1 MMRLV
6 GSQWQRVMSV
16 EPQEATRVY
25 DITVEG
31 VHNFVA
37 EGVIV
42 HNCVYQE
49 ELMQLGELVAGFG
62 PAEKNRLRKAFSK
75 KIRAEMEAMKSSFV
89 DGAQAEL
96 RDEAGNVE
104 KMAFAVSTAETLW
117 QTFDA
122 SSEYIFNRSHS
133 VAYGQTAYITAYLK
147 ANWPSQYGAALL
159 AVTAQD
165 DKRQGTL
172 NALRAEG
179 ITVAPP
185 SLRVGG
191 VSTTST
197 PDGTVRLG
205 MREIKG
211 VGDAARWIVA
221 EREKNGPFESVRDL
235 LRRVKVPA
243 TPGGPLVQN
252 LGIGAVDGLIEAG
265 ALDEFGPRLGMRMA
279 LRAERDSDNVIVPD
293 MEWGSLERSARERD
307 RLGLALS
314 THPLVA
320 LKDQIREWRPP
331 GMAGKTRAMS
341 NVPVPIQNIG
351 TVDGAEILTLGVLAG
366 WAERSYA
373 RGRMARITL
382 EGSTSSVDGVLW
394 DETLLTLKTGGD
406 LPVVGSI
413 VAVRGKVTVT
423 TVDTGDDGGSEER
436 REVTV
441 WQMWKV
447 ALDDDARADMPA
459 SSDHVPLRR
468 LTATGV
474 APETAASSAT
484 ATSVLS
490 APVPTEPTDTHRA
503 GPTAA
508 ETPEPVDPE
517 PANTGREVV
526 RWTLLLDKTYN
537 AATQLSSTEWERVHE
552 LLFPTYPWRQL
563 DSRVAETPGGTDLEV
578 FTTPDGRWELLIT
591 VCDGPV
597 PGDNVIIT
605 EAP

>member
-1 MMRLV
+1 
-6 GSQWQRVMSV
+6 
-16 EPQEATRVY
+16 
-25 DITVEG
+25 
-31 VHNFVA
+31 
-37 EGVIV
+37 
-42 HNCVYQE
+42 
-49 ELMQLGELVAGFG
+49 
-62 PAEKNRLRKAFSK
+62 
-75 KIRAEMEAMKSSFV
+75 
-89 DGAQAEL
+89 
-96 RDEAGNVE
+96 
-104 KMAFAVSTAETLW
+104 
-117 QTFDA
+117 
-122 SSEYIFNRSHS
+122 
-133 VAYGQTAYITAYLK
+133 
-147 ANWPSQYGAALL
+147 
-159 AVTAQD
+159 
-165 DKRQGTL
+165 
-172 NALRAEG
+172 
-179 ITVAPP
+179 
-185 SLRVGG
+185 
-191 VSTTST
+191 
-197 PDGTVRLG
+197 LG

-279 LRAERDSDNVIVPD
+279 LRAERDSDNVTVPD

-331 GMAGKTRAMS
+331 GMHGKTRPMS

-351 TVDGAEILTLGVLAG
+351 SVDGAEILTLGVLAG
-366 WAERSYA
+366 WAERSYS

-382 EGSTSSVDGVLW
+382 EGSSSSVDGVLW
-394 DETLLTLKTGGD
+394 DETLLALKTDGD

-413 VAVRGKVTVT
+413 VALRGKVTVT
-423 TVDTGDDGGSEER
+423 TVETGDDSGSEER

-447 ALDDDARADMPA
+447 ALDDDARADMPV
-459 SSDHVPLRR
+459 SSAQVPLRR
-468 LTATGV
+468 ITATGV
-474 APETAASSAT
+474 SPPAPPTSPAA
-484 ATSVLS
+484 ATSPPS
-490 APVPTEPTDTHRA
+490 AVPTKPTDTLRSSPA
-503 GPTAA
+503 AA
-508 ETPEPVDPE
+508 ETPEPV
-517 PANTGREVV
+517 NTGREVV
-526 RWTLLLDKTYN
+526 RWTLLLNKTYD
-537 AATQLSSTEWERVHE
+537 AAAQLSSTEWERVHE

-563 DSRVAETPGGTDLEV
+563 ESRVAETPGGTDLEV
-578 FTTPDGRWELLIT
+578 FTTPDGRLELLIT

>member
-1 MMRLV
+1 VAFDEIVSITPDGREDTYDVEMDDV
-6 GSQWQRVMSV
+6 G
-16 EPQEATRVY
+16 
-25 DITVEG
+25 
-31 VHNFVA
+31 HNFVA
-37 EGVIV
+37 NGIIS
-42 HNCVYQE
+42 HN
-49 ELMQLGELVAGFG
+49 
-62 PAEKNRLRKAFSK
+62 
-75 KIRAEMEAMKSSFV
+75 
-89 DGAQAEL
+89 
-96 RDEAGNVE
+96 
-104 KMAFAVSTAETLW
+104 
-117 QTFDA
+117 
-122 SSEYIFNRSHS
+122 SHS

-159 AVTAQD
+159 AVTSQD

-179 ITVAPP
+179 ITVTPP

-191 VSTTST
+191 VSTTSD
-197 PDGTVRLG
+197 PDGSVRLG

-221 EREKNGPFESVRDL
+221 ERDENGPFDSVRDL

-331 GMAGKTRAMS
+331 GMHGKTRPMS

-382 EGSTSSVDGVLW
+382 EGSSSSVDGVLW

-447 ALDDDARADMPA
+447 ALDDDARVGMPA
-459 SSDHVPLRR
+459 LSSQVPLRR

-474 APETAASSAT
+474 TPPAPITSPTAD
-484 ATSVLS
+484 TSPPPV
-490 APVPTEPTDTHRA
+490 VPTEPTDTPRSSPA
-503 GPTAA
+503 AA
-508 ETPEPVDPE
+508 ETPEPV
-517 PANTGREVV
+517 NTGREVV
-526 RWTLLLDKTYN
+526 RCSLLLDKTYD
-537 AATQLSSTEWERVHE
+537 AAAQLSSTEWERVHE

-563 DSRVAETPGGTDLEV
+563 ESRVAETPGGTDLEV
-578 FTTPDGRWELLIT
+578 FTTPDGRFELLIT
-591 VCDGPV
+591 VYDGPV
-597 PGDNVIIT
+597 PGDNVVIT
-605 EAP
+605 AAP